1 MTAKEVDQF
10 EVMLVGD
17 AATDALLLLNDC
29 KAGAVTRF
37 IRSGDRILR
46 MRLSVVPV
54 EDAEVREVYNG
65 KTAEEWYSMYSQAV
79 IRHQAV
85 TEPQ

>member
-1 MTAKEVDQF
+1 MTKEVDQF
-10 EVMLVGD
+10 ELMLIQD
-17 AATDALLLLNDC
+17 AATDAIVLLNDC

-37 IRSGDRILR
+37 VRSGDRLLR
-46 MRLSVVPV
+46 LRLSVVPV
-54 EDAEVREVYNG
+54 EEAEVREVYNG

-79 IRHQAV
+79 ICHQAV